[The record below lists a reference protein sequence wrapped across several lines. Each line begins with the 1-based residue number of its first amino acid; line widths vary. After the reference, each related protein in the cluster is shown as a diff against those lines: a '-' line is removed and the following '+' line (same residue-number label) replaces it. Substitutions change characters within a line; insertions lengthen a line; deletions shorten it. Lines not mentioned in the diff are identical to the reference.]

1 MTTDRTTTDAQVLY
15 DRGHQSFQTGDF
27 REAVECFT
35 RAIRLK
41 PNVAAGYRYR
51 AMAYLE
57 MGQRVDALNDL
68 DQAVR
73 IRSDDPMLYAD
84 RARVLFRQRSYPAAI
99 ADCTRALELDDG
111 LAPLYGLR
119 GECHAAN
126 GDTRQAFADIAV
138 ALARDPDNAAD
149 YLLARTELH
158 LELEDPDAALADGEE
173 AIRRSPDNPNGYQA
187 RGMAY
192 RMAGQFADADA
203 DFTRVLE
210 LDANRPLTR
219 LARATVRL
227 GVRNYAGAA
236 ADCDA
241 VLAVLPATAKAFEL
255 RGLCRGGGWCHS
267 PACDPKIETA
277 CLRPRRLAPCREHA
291 AERDDESDR
300 EVRLQVVVRQAA
312 TGGRES
318 LRVHRRG
325 VAGGRIQI
333 RGRSPPRSGHCP
345 DVAGG
350 AEHRGWIRRCG
361 KARGRVL
368 VGREMSG
375 GERHLGQSASL
386 PEVVKRQPRT
396 LPHPQW
402 RAPLEIRQAEG
413 ANPVATVRGSEQREE
428 RGVLRDREELAVAKG
443 IVLRGKVARKHSD
456 FCDERTGHGVLRLVV
471 QFCDGKMPCSAME
484 KFTAR

>member
-1 MTTDRTTTDAQVLY
+1 MATDRTTADAQVLY

-68 DQAVR
+68 DQAIR

-241 VLAVLPATAKAFEL
+241 VLAVLPATGKAFEL
-255 RGLCRGGGWCHS
+255 RGLCRKYLGDDAGAIADYTEAIRLHPTS
-267 PACDPKIETA
+267 PIAYNLRAGLHYHRHRYTRAIQDHLDALKRDPKSSSTFNQLGWIWATA
-277 CLRPRRLAPCREHA
+277 P
-291 AERDDESDR
+291 D
-300 EVRLQVVVRQAA
+300 
-312 TGGRES
+312 
-318 LRVHRRG
+318 
-325 VAGGRIQI
+325 
-333 RGRSPPRSGHCP
+333 P
-345 DVAGG
+345 DVRNG
-350 AEHRGWIRRCG
+350 ARAKECATRACELTEWQDASYLDTLAAAC
-361 KARGRVL
+361 AE
-368 VGREMSG
+368 VGDFD
-375 GERHLGQSASL
+375 AA
-386 PEVVKRQPRT
+386 VK
-396 LPHPQW
+396 W
-402 RAPLEIRQAEG
+402 
-413 ANPVATVRGSEQREE
+413 
-428 RGVLRDREELAVAKG
+428 
-443 IVLRGKVARKHSD
+443 
-456 FCDERTGHGVLRLVV
+456 
-471 QFCDGKMPCSAME
+471 ME
-484 KFTAR
+484 KALALATTDAEDDYHSRLNLYRQEKPVRVTPQG